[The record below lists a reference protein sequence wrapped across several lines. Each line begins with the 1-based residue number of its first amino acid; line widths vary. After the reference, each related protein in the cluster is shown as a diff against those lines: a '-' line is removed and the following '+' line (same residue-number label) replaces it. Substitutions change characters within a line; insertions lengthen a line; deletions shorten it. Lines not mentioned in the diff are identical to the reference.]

1 MTKSLTILP
10 LLAGLAVALGRS
22 GCSSEPHAA
31 PVAPEPLASTST
43 PDVSDVAPSTDAGDE
58 DSDSDPQPSATV
70 IHSDPAVMEKM
81 ACKALTPSLLKSMEL
96 TFGYP
101 TRSVQ
106 VKVGE
111 GLTPGEMWWVVILD
125 SPPDDSHR
133 WGIRPFLTN
142 APGLE
147 HGGKGTWIT
156 LGETSPWESVSWP
169 DEKLVTAQSALER
182 AYGCLEK

>member
-1 MTKSLTILP
+1 MTRSLTILQ
-10 LLAGLAVALGRS
+10 LLAGLGVAVALS

-31 PVAPEPLASTST
+31 PVAPELSASTST
-43 PDVSDVAPSTDAGDE
+43 PDVSDVAPASDAGDE
-58 DSDSDPQPSATV
+58 DSDPQPSATV

-81 ACKALTPSLLKSMEL
+81 ACKALAPSLLKSMEL

-125 SPPDDSHR
+125 SPPDDR
-133 WGIRPFLTN
+133 YQWGIRPFLTN

-147 HGGKGTWIT
+147 HGGKGTWIE
-156 LGETSPWESVSWP
+156 LGETNPWESVSWP
-169 DEKLVTAQSALER
+169 DEKLVTAQSALEK
-182 AYGCLEK
+182 ASKCLEE